1 MQSTTSA
8 PRSSSFSAEKQQQYI
23 DEYCK
28 RSQKKFCNL
37 IKAHI
42 FFHAF
47 FVALIGV
54 ELSLFTLFFTFWSK
68 SYMLAFPIAA
78 FFLTV
83 FVYGILF
90 SVFQSKKTDQLWS
103 LKNQFTKACAKS
115 CEKLAHTETHY
126 VLANALLRLN
136 AMLKDQEL
144 RLYPFCKK
152 PDHLTSKISCL
163 LHWKDVLKMQE
174 VLILGAIDHYMQIIK
189 RRPTDIELHTHLA
202 NAFVNLSRLY
212 LEPKIKAQSQIIH
225 LNESGSYAQELT
237 HKFKTAS
244 ASAIEEF
251 KILNTYAPND
261 AWIHAKL
268 AACYHQLHMFEEE
281 ITAYEKILAIC
292 PDDLHTMYRLSTL
305 YFKKGKSAKGLR
317 LYAHLKKA
325 NFEQC
330 DRLLD
335 HYDASLKKAMLA
347 KSCI

>member
-1 MQSTTSA
+1 MHTTYPGSET
-8 PRSSSFSAEKQQQYI
+8 SSFSKDKKQQFI
-23 DEYCK
+23 EEYCK

-47 FVALIGV
+47 FAALIGI
-54 ELSLFTLFFTFWSK
+54 ELCLFTLFFTFWSQ
-68 SYMLAFPIAA
+68 SYMLAFPVAA

-83 FVYGILF
+83 FVYAVLF
-90 SVFQSKKTDQLWS
+90 SVFQSKKIDQLWS
-103 LKNQFTKACAKS
+103 LKNQFTRACSKAC
-115 CEKLAHTETHY
+115 EQLAHTETHY
-126 VLANALLRLN
+126 VLANALLRLSSL
-136 AMLKDQEL
+136 LKDQEL
-144 RLYPFCKK
+144 HLYPFCKQ
-152 PDHLTSKISCL
+152 PDQLASKISSF

-174 VLILGAIDHYMQIIK
+174 VLLLGAIDHYMQIIK

-212 LEPKIKAQSQIIH
+212 LEPKIKAQAQLIH
-225 LNESGSYAQELT
+225 LNEKTSYAQELT
-237 HKFKTAS
+237 HKFQTAS

-292 PDDLHTMYRLSTL
+292 PEDLHTMYRLSAL

-325 NFEQC
+325 GFEHC
-330 DRLLD
+330 DKLLD